1 MLDPNVKRVNRT
13 LMIYRVVQALLIA
26 LLAYMAFN
34 FQRLFTLRGRPD
46 QFISSIVA
54 AIMVQ
59 LILLYPVYR
68 LAWRDAGIE
77 IEGSVP
83 GLSTE
88 QLAAL
93 RKKRLLGDLWKFCAV
108 VFFLTFVALA
118 PDQSKAKGA
127 PMVLSSILFSFLF
140 ACLTYF
146 QSFNFSVRKRMKQGI
161 CGITKASR

>member
-1 MLDPNVKRVNRT
+1 MPNPAAKRVNRT
-13 LMIYRVVQALLIA
+13 MLIYRVVQALLLA

-34 FQRLFTLRGRPD
+34 FQKLFALRGRPD
-46 QFISSIVA
+46 QFMASLVA
-54 AIMVQ
+54 AVVVQ
-59 LILLYPVYR
+59 LILIYPVYR

-108 VFFLTFVALA
+108 AFFLTFVALA
-118 PDQSKAKGA
+118 PDQAKATGA
-127 PMVLSSILFSFLF
+127 PLVLSSILFSFLF
-140 ACLTYF
+140 ACLSYF
-146 QSFNFSVRKRMKQGI
+146 QCFNFCVRKRMKQGN
-161 CGITKASR
+161 

>member
-1 MLDPNVKRVNRT
+1 MPNPAAKRVNRT
-13 LMIYRVVQALLIA
+13 MLIYRVVQALLLA

-34 FQRLFTLRGRPD
+34 FQKLFALRGRPD
-46 QFISSIVA
+46 QFMASLVA
-54 AIMVQ
+54 AVVVQ
-59 LILLYPVYR
+59 LILIYPVYR

-108 VFFLTFVALA
+108 AFFLTFVALA
-118 PDQSKAKGA
+118 PDQTKATGA
-127 PMVLSSILFSFLF
+127 PLVLSSILFSFLF
-140 ACLTYF
+140 ACLSYF
-146 QSFNFSVRKRMKQGI
+146 QCFNFSVRKRMKQGL
-161 CGITKASR
+161 

>member
-1 MLDPNVKRVNRT
+1 MLNPDVKRVNRT

-26 LLAYMAFN
+26 LLAYMAYN
-34 FQRLFTLRGRPD
+34 FQRFFALRGRPD

-54 AIMVQ
+54 SMVVQ
-59 LILLYPVYR
+59 LILFYPVYR

-83 GLSTE
+83 GLSSE
-88 QLAAL
+88 QLSVL

-108 VFFLTFVALA
+108 AFFLTFVALA
-118 PDQSKAKGA
+118 PDQAKAKGA
-127 PMVLSSILFSFLF
+127 QMVLSSILFSFLF

-146 QSFNFSVRKRMKQGI
+146 QCFNFSIRKRM
-161 CGITKASR
+161 RNY